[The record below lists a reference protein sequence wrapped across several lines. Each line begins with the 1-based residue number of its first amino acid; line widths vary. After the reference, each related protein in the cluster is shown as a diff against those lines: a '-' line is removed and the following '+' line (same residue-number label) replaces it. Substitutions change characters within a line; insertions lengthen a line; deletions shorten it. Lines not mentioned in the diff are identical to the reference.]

1 MTRWMDVREIRKPTK
16 YIFFLF
22 SVDLSTHLYLYNIYI
37 IKYVLY
43 MFMCFSVPK
52 VESKRNRSVT
62 SCDRNIKKNIQY
74 LLALFHF
81 IRLLLHS
88 VFFRRVGSLHN
99 NIITFNP
106 RCLALSLLVIRPRTI
121 LL

>member
-1 MTRWMDVREIRKPTK
+1 MTWWMDVREIRKPTK

-22 SVDLSTHLYLYNIYI
+22 SVDLSTRLYLYNIYI

-52 VESKRNRSVT
+52 VESKINSSVT
-62 SCDRNIKKNIQY
+62 SGDRNIKKNIQY

-88 VFFRRVGSLHN
+88 VLFRRVGSLHN
-99 NIITFNP
+99 NIITSNP